1 MSMTAAHLA
10 RALRL
15 SLERATGLPL
25 LLQVKLLNH
34 ALQIVGR
41 RGILPLKSTTVP
53 RMTYSETGKTVL
65 QEKEPAE
72 FRLLLCTNR
81 RSWSILTNFNPA
93 KPVKS
98 VKQSKGI
105 LEWDAPLN
113 GNHADL
119 KTRT

>member
-1 MSMTAAHLA
+1 MSMTPAHLT

-15 SLERATGLPL
+15 SLERATRLPFFF
-25 LLQVKLLNH
+25 QVKLLNH
-34 ALQIVGR
+34 ALQIVGQ
-41 RGILPLKSTTVP
+41 RGILPLRSTTVP

-65 QEKEPAE
+65 LEKEPAE

-81 RSWSILTNFNPA
+81 RSWSILTIFNPA

>member
-41 RGILPLKSTTVP
+41 RGILPLKSP
-53 RMTYSETGKTVL
+53 SPG
-65 QEKEPAE
+65 
-72 FRLLLCTNR
+72 
-81 RSWSILTNFNPA
+81 
-93 KPVKS
+93 
-98 VKQSKGI
+98 
-105 LEWDAPLN
+105 
-113 GNHADL
+113 
-119 KTRT
+119 